1 MSAPEGRDTPKSEAT
16 PGEGRAGGKPP
27 RRADVVEWLEQ
38 RINLSEIFS
47 FLTHFGLV
55 FTPVDATRP
64 FRDVAREVAEKRVP
78 SYSHGPRVLALLA
91 AIGFG
96 IQAITGVLLAC
107 YYRPTPEAAFVSTR
121 TIVRDLPI
129 GWFLHQIHAWG
140 AYLLI
145 AVVVVR
151 LLRLFWDALYQ
162 APRELL
168 WWSSVA
174 LVVLAFGFDF
184 TGRLLTW
191 DTHSYWSTVRGLEI
205 VHAIPVL
212 GPLFTFLAGGKVVNE
227 DVLIRFYVLHIA
239 VLPLAYAAC
248 IYLTVATLRKVGL
261 SDSAP
266 AVVGGRTTTF
276 REHRLDLLIITLFL
290 FAGLVTLGRL
300 APFRF
305 LAMADPYSTP
315 AGARPPWYML
325 AAYTVFQH
333 VPGPTWIPG
342 VVMLAVAF
350 GVLLLPLWAPAAPT
364 AVSERRLRIGG
375 IVLLALWLALV
386 ATGLLTGR
394 R

>member
-1 MSAPEGRDTPKSEAT
+1 MSPGAEREPKPARK
-16 PGEGRAGGKPP
+16 PKGERTL
-27 RRADVVEWLEQ
+27 EWLEQ

-55 FTPVDATRP
+55 FTPVDTTRP

-145 AVVVVR
+145 AVIVVR

-168 WWSSVA
+168 WWTGVMLVWLA
-174 LVVLAFGFDF
+174 LQFDF

-191 DTHSYWSTVRGLEI
+191 DSHSYWSTVRGLEI
-205 VHAIPVL
+205 VHALPLV
-212 GPLFTFLAGGKVVNE
+212 GPLYTFLVGGRVVNE
-227 DVLIRFYVLHIA
+227 DVLIRFYVLHVL
-239 VLPLAYAAC
+239 VLPVLFAGC
-248 IYLTVATLRKVGL
+248 IYLTFATIRRVGL
-261 SDSAP
+261 SASSEAP
-266 AVVGGRTTTF
+266 AGGGVTSL
-276 REHRLDLLIITLFL
+276 EHFYSMSILNVLVFGVLFTLAVLL
-290 FAGLVTLGRL
+290 
-300 APFRF
+300 PFRF
-305 LAMADPYSTP
+305 LAEADPYTTP
-315 AGARPPWYML
+315 GGVRPAWYLLPAHALLQGLPGPAWVWGTVIL
-325 AAYTVFQH
+325 AAS
-333 VPGPTWIPG
+333 I
-342 VVMLAVAF
+342 A
-350 GVLLLPLWAPAAPT
+350 LLLIPQWVRT
-364 AVSERRLRIGG
+364 GG
-375 IVLLALWLALV
+375 LLARRARIWGIAALTV
-386 ATGLLTGR
+386 WIALGVYGVFLDR

>member
-1 MSAPEGRDTPKSEAT
+1 VSPPADREPQPPA
-16 PGEGRAGGKPP
+16 PP
-27 RRADVVEWLEQ
+27 RKREGALEWLEK

-55 FTPVDATRP
+55 FTPVDTTRP

-121 TIVRDLPI
+121 TIVRDLPV

-145 AVVVVR
+145 AVVVLR

-168 WWSSVA
+168 WWSGVA
-174 LVVLAFGFDF
+174 LVWLAFQFDF

-191 DTHSYWSTVRGLEI
+191 DSHSYWSTVRGLEI
-205 VHAIPVL
+205 VHAVPLV
-212 GPLFTFLAGGKVVNE
+212 GPLFTFLVGGRVVNE
-227 DVLIRFYVLHIA
+227 DVLIRFYVLHLL
-239 VLPLAYAAC
+239 VLPAMFATC
-248 IYLTVATLRKVGL
+248 IYLTFATIRRVGL
-261 SDSAP
+261 RAAP
-266 AVVGGRTTTF
+266 EAPGKGGVTSLEHFYSMSILNVLVFGVLFTLAV
-276 REHRLDLLIITLFL
+276 
-290 FAGLVTLGRL
+290 L

-305 LAMADPYSTP
+305 LAEADPYTTP
-315 AGARPPWYML
+315 SGVRPAWYL
-325 AAYTVFQH
+325 LPAHALLH
-333 VPGPTWIPG
+333 GLPGP
-342 VVMLAVAF
+342 A
-350 GVLLLPLWAPAAPT
+350 WAWGT
-364 AVSERRLRIGG
+364 
-375 IVLLALWLALV
+375 VLLAASVALLLIPQWVRPGGAIARRARLWGIAALTV
-386 ATGLLTGR
+386 WIALGVYGVFLDR

>member
-1 MSAPEGRDTPKSEAT
+1 MSAPEGRDAPKSETT
-16 PGEGRAGGKPP
+16 PRESRAGGKPS
-27 RRADVVEWLEQ
+27 RRSDVIEWLEQ

-78 SYSHGPRVLALLA
+78 SYAHGPRVLALLA

-191 DTHSYWSTVRGLEI
+191 DTHSYWSTVRGLEV

-227 DVLIRFYVLHIA
+227 DVLIRFYVLHLL
-239 VLPLAYAAC
+239 VLPALFAVC
-248 IYLTVATLRKVGL
+248 VYLTFATIRRVGL
-261 SDSAP
+261 SVAAEAP
-266 AVVGGRTTTF
+266 SRGGITSLEHFYSMSILNVLVFGVLFTLAVLT
-276 REHRLDLLIITLFL
+276 
-290 FAGLVTLGRL
+290 
-300 APFRF
+300 PFRF
-305 LAMADPYSTP
+305 LAEADPYTTP
-315 AGARPPWYML
+315 GGVRPAWYFL
-325 AAYTVFQH
+325 PAHAVLH
-333 VPGPTWIPG
+333 GLPGPIW
-342 VVMLAVAF
+342 
-350 GVLLLPLWAPAAPT
+350 LWGT
-364 AVSERRLRIGG
+364 
-375 IVLLALWLALV
+375 VLLAAGLALFLIPHWV
-386 ATGLLTGR
+386 RPGGAIARRARLWGIAALTLWIALGVYGAFLDR